1 MEKQSGKGKGRRI
14 EVRKAGKVNPLRRW
28 PAFVSPTRVV
38 RNWMLITISKV
49 TPSLSF
55 KNWLLRRT
63 GMSIGKNVSIG
74 LDVMF
79 DIFFPEN
86 IEIGDNS
93 VIGYGATLL
102 GHEFLVKEWR
112 TGRIKVGKDCMIG
125 ALSLVMP
132 GVDIGDG
139 ATVAAYSLVNRDVP
153 SGGFYGGVPA
163 RNLR

>member
-1 MEKQSGKGKGRRI
+1 MERQSGKGKGRRI
-14 EVRKAGKVNPLRRW
+14 EVRKAGAVNPLRVW
-28 PAFVSPTRVV
+28 PAYVSPTRVV
-38 RNWMLITISKV
+38 RNWLLITVSKV

-63 GMSIGKNVSIG
+63 GMKIGKNVSIG

-112 TGRIKVGKDCMIG
+112 TGRIKVGNDCMVG

-132 GVDIGDG
+132 GVEIGDG
-139 ATVAAYSLVNRDVP
+139 ATVAAYSLVNKDIP
-153 SGGFYGGVPA
+153 SAGFYGGVPA
-163 RNLR
+163 RKLR